1 MQRRTFLASASALIG
16 ATALAPARPAF
27 ADAGRIVVGTWG
39 GAGAETLRNVVDTPL
54 AAASGAEIIQDIG
67 NGEARLTKL
76 LVERPSRRGTFD
88 VAHLSDADHHVAS
101 KQNALQPLDAAAVPR
116 SALVLEKLRSADS
129 IPFVYTVQA
138 IVYNR
143 DRVSEPPTSYADL
156 WDPRWQG
163 KIGFADQF
171 HNQVITAAALAA
183 GGSVSDFSG
192 AQDKLRAL
200 KALGARVYPSHEAI
214 AAALNS
220 GEIDVTISLASR
232 AVFWARSGVP
242 VGFALPT
249 EGSTLLV
256 YRATVPANAR
266 NAAGGW
272 RYLDAM
278 LTPEAQLGLAQ
289 TMACMPVVS
298 DVELP
303 AELAQFLPIS
313 AADFDRFLLPDF
325 DYLTSVRDENLTFW
339 QREFR
344 A

>member
-1 MQRRTFLASASALIG
+1 MKRRTFLASAATLAG
-16 ATALAPARPAF
+16 AAALAPPRLAL
-27 ADAGRIVVGTWG
+27 ADPSRIVVGTWG
-39 GAGAETLRNVVDTPL
+39 GAGAETLRKVVDGPL
-54 AAASGAEIIQDIG
+54 SAARGVEIIQDIG

-76 LVERPSRRGTFD
+76 LVGRQSSRGTFD

-101 KQNALQPLDAAAVPR
+101 LQNVLQQIDTASVPR
-116 SALVLEKLRSADS
+116 SALVLQKLHSPDS

-138 IVYNR
+138 IIYNR
-143 DRVSEPPTSYADL
+143 DRVTEPPKSYADL
-156 WDPRWQG
+156 WSPRWKD

-183 GGSVSDFSG
+183 GGSVSDFS
-192 AQDKLRAL
+192 AAPDKLREL
-200 KALGARVYPSHEAI
+200 KKLGARVYPSHEAI

-242 VGFALPT
+242 VGFALPS

-256 YRATVPANAR
+256 YRAMVPLNAR
-266 NAAGGW
+266 NAAGAW
-272 RYLDAM
+272 LYLDAM

-303 AELAQFLPIS
+303 PELAQFLPIS
-313 AADFDRFLLPDF
+313 AKDFDRFLLPDF
-325 DYLTSVRDENLTFW
+325 AYLTSVRDRNLTFW